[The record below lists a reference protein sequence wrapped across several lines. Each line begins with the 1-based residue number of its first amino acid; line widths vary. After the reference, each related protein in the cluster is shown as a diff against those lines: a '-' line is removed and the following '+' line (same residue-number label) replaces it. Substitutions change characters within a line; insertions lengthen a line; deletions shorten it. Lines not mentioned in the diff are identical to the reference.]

1 MHSEKKFELGS
12 FLERKSMFNF
22 ICNFFRK
29 RKESGKFKAVIKMVV
44 KRKQRERKL
53 SILKR
58 TWNIDVKKNYHGKG
72 AVSPLTAFV
81 ECETEI
87 IRYTVKRARD

>member
-1 MHSEKKFELGS
+1 
-12 FLERKSMFNF
+12 MFNF

-58 TWNIDVKKNYHGKG
+58 TWNKDVKRIVMEKG

-81 ECETEI
+81 KCETEI

>member
-1 MHSEKKFELGS
+1 MQ
-12 FLERKSMFNF
+12 
-22 ICNFFRK
+22 FFPRK

-58 TWNIDVKKNYHGKG
+58 TWNKDVKRIVMEKG

-81 ECETEI
+81 KCETEI
-87 IRYTVKRARD
+87 IRYTVKRAQD